1 LVTAELHDDPDLF
14 RNERIGSGRRAKQQQ
29 RQQQQQQEGGE
40 GEEGEEGDQEAEQ
53 DLDVTESLLSK
64 KGLSD

>member
-29 RQQQQQQEGGE
+29 RQQQQQQEGE
-40 GEEGEEGDQEAEQ
+40 EEEGEEGDQEEEQ